1 MRRCQVVDMD
11 PRSVRVTSTECVLF
25 VSDCKRRI
33 DSKAKNN
40 WVWFQAGCHDEKFT
54 KVGLPRS
61 RSARSPPTVT
71 ELDLV
76 HNGTYAELLPLQST
90 AYLEVANS
98 S

>member
-1 MRRCQVVDMD
+1 MD

-33 DSKAKNN
+33 DSKAKTTGSGFKLAVMMKNS
-40 WVWFQAGCHDEKFT
+40 T

-61 RSARSPPTVT
+61 RSAPPTVT

-76 HNGTYAELLPLQST
+76 HNGTYAEVLPLQST